1 MTKVLGLTGGIAA
14 GKTAVGQLFQARGA
28 VLIDAD
34 QVARQVVQKSQP
46 GLAEIVALFGITIL
60 NAAGELD
67 RSKLGRLVF
76 SDPSQL
82 NRLNAVIQPRIRQEI
97 INQSAAYRAQ
107 GYPLV
112 VVMIPLLYEMNYE
125 TICDAVLDVDIPL
138 ELQVKRVMM
147 RDHLTIVEA
156 KQRITAQLSR
166 EQRLSRADFILD
178 TSGNLL
184 QLQENFDEL
193 WDRDDFQTFLMS

>member
-46 GLAEIVALFGITIL
+46 GLAEIVALFGTTIL

-138 ELQVKRVMM
+138 ELQVKRVRM
-147 RDHLTIVEA
+147 RDHLTIDEA

>member
-46 GLAEIVALFGITIL
+46 GLAEIVVLFGTTIL

>member
-46 GLAEIVALFGITIL
+46 GLAEIVALFGTTIL

-147 RDHLTIVEA
+147 RDHLTIDEA

>member
-147 RDHLTIVEA
+147 RDHLTIDEA

>member
-46 GLAEIVALFGITIL
+46 GLAEIVALFGTTIL

-76 SDPSQL
+76 SDSSQL
-82 NRLNAVIQPRIRQEI
+82 NHLNAVIQPRIRQEI

-147 RDHLTIVEA
+147 RDHLTIDEA

>member
-46 GLAEIVALFGITIL
+46 GLAEIVALFGTTIL

-76 SDPSQL
+76 SDSSQL

-147 RDHLTIVEA
+147 RDHLTIDEA

>member
-46 GLAEIVALFGITIL
+46 GLAEIVALFGTTIL

-97 INQSAAYRAQ
+97 INQSTAYRAQ

-147 RDHLTIVEA
+147 RDHLTIDEA

>member
-1 MTKVLGLTGGIAA
+1 MTKVLGLTGGIAT

-46 GLAEIVALFGITIL
+46 GLAEIMALFGITIL

-97 INQSAAYRAQ
+97 INQSTAYRAQ

-147 RDHLTIVEA
+147 RDHLTIDEA

-193 WDRDDFQTFLMS
+193 WDRDNFQTFLMS